1 MHCTAPAAHPQ
12 KQQGRLPKPG
22 LPVISA
28 LSPQLQHE
36 WHPDNNAV
44 LGGIKVTPGS
54 SRKVMWSCPNC
65 PAGRPHIW
73 TATVKKRSRDSRR
86 PYCHGRKVCEHSSL
100 ATIAPRQLK
109 YWNWDKNLKTPEQ
122 ILAGSNLMAEWKC
135 PACSH
140 KWQGRVHQRVKNDRG
155 CPQCSRKLCLGSK
168 QSTFKAAQHPLLLEW
183 DHERNTNVGIHP
195 HNTTLGSKKE
205 VHWVCRNCP
214 KGRLHLYQMMP
225 SSRCGKQRRGCPY
238 CAGRQVCKCNSL
250 ETRFPVTS
258 SEWDFAKNDDTPAE
272 VTSRSQQVVWWLNSV
287 RGSWAQRIN
296 ERTHPQFHP
305 R

>member
-1 MHCTAPAAHPQ
+1 
-12 KQQGRLPKPG
+12 
-22 LPVISA
+22 
-28 LSPQLQHE
+28 
-36 WHPDNNAV
+36 
-44 LGGIKVTPGS
+44 
-54 SRKVMWSCPNC
+54 
-65 PAGRPHIW
+65 
-73 TATVKKRSRDSRR
+73 
-86 PYCHGRKVCEHSSL
+86 
-100 ATIAPRQLK
+100 
-109 YWNWDKNLKTPEQ
+109 
-122 ILAGSNLMAEWKC
+122 
-135 PACSH
+135 
-140 KWQGRVHQRVKNDRG
+140 
-155 CPQCSRKLCLGSK
+155 LGSK
-168 QSTFKAAQHPLLLEW
+168 QPTFKAAQHPLLLEW
-183 DHERNTNVGIHP
+183 DHERNTKVGIHP

-214 KGRLHLYQMMP
+214 KGQLHLYQMMP